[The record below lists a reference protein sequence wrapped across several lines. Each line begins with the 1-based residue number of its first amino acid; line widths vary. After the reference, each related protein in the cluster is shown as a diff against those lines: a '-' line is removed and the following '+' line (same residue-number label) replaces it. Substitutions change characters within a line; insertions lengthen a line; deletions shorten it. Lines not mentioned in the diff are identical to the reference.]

1 MNYEAHF
8 LLFLIMLL
16 VSGCVDNQI
25 NPLEE
30 DSGVF
35 SFYGTV
41 EVGKSSNIVRVKDL
55 NDAFLADSAEF
66 NGTITFTD
74 LETGERTAPIDSVV
88 QFSAGF
94 THNFIIDQEIKPNT
108 SYLLEAVRADGL
120 TAESIANTPAITGVF
135 LLPVQ
140 DSFNCEQDI
149 TFRFENVV
157 SPEFIDLLVVAIHEN
172 ERKSSDMRFF
182 LQEFRRLDN
191 EDTIEITL
199 SPHNLLVEV
208 FPTENLLNNPTLDPF
223 TVDPVVG
230 CGQLDSNQMEIV
242 YTHYGREWATAR
254 PIIRGLIDFDSGD
267 VANGLGIFGGFYR
280 NTINFTINQ

>member
-1 MNYEAHF
+1 MNNKTHF
-8 LLFLIMLL
+8 LFFLIILI

-35 SFYGTV
+35 SFYGTI
-41 EVGKSSNIVRVKDL
+41 EVGKTPNVVRVKDL
-55 NDAFLADSAEF
+55 NDAFLADSTEF

-74 LETGERTAPIDSVV
+74 LETGESTTPIDSVV

-108 SYLLEAVRADGL
+108 SYILEAVRTDGL
-120 TAESIANTPAITGVF
+120 TAESIANTPAVTDVF
-135 LLPVQ
+135 LFPVQ
-140 DSFNCEQDI
+140 DSFNCEQNI

-157 SPEFIDLLVVAIHEN
+157 PPEFIDLQVVVIYEN

-182 LQEFRRLDN
+182 LQEFRRIDN
-191 EDTIEITL
+191 EDTTEITL

-208 FPTENLLNNPTLDPF
+208 FPPESLLNNPNLDPF
-223 TVDPVVG
+223 SVNPMVG
-230 CGQLDSNQMEIV
+230 CAQLDSDQMELV
-242 YTHYGREWATAR
+242 FTHYGQEWATAR

-267 VANGLGIFGGFYR
+267 VTNGLGIFGGFYR
-280 NTINFTINQ
+280 NTIQFLID